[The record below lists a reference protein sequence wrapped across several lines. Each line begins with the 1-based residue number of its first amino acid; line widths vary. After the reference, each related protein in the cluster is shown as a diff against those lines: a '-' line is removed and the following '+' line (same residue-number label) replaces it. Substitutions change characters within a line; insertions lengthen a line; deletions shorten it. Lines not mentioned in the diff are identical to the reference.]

1 MNGNNTSE
9 TPITEN
15 QDLGEL
21 LVKVISELE
30 KATPNELEKAT
41 VDINYLK
48 ELLAA
53 ATPDSTVPKSR
64 ETPLLRRLREE
75 DERICKI
82 RAAAILYIGAGKLP
96 ASIARIVKVSI
107 DTLTEWINS
116 PEWKEAL
123 EFWGFFGEEARP
135 LRNRKQSTE
144 PHFKAPI
151 INLTSPRV
159 LKEYDEDER
168 TPYPLTEK
176 FLIEQAFQKE
186 GDVRFVTYAQKF
198 TDASIKKVD
207 RYKIHLDGDRKPL
220 EKVNILL
227 VFAKSKMSTI
237 RNGIKRR
244 DSLADKQLPPIRERK
259 GRDYFTIDAPR
270 NSFVECVMRNGLVV
284 KGELIW
290 IGRWNLILRVG
301 ENKRGLNEK
310 AREGK
315 IVLVYRHG
323 LYEFS
328 ILQRKKK
335 NNRPQPRNDYW
346 DSEEE

>member
-1 MNGNNTSE
+1 MTENNTSDPPM
-9 TPITEN
+9 T
-15 QDLGEL
+15 DA
-21 LVKVISELE
+21 E
-30 KATPNELEKAT
+30 KEAREAE
-41 VDINYLK
+41 DR
-48 ELLAA
+48 
-53 ATPDSTVPKSR
+53 KSQV
-64 ETPLLRRLREE
+64 
-75 DERICKI
+75 
-82 RAAAILYIGAGKLP
+82 RAAAILYIGAGKTP
-96 ASIARIVKVSI
+96 ASIARIVKVSM
-107 DTLTEWINS
+107 DTLTGWINS

-144 PHFKAPI
+144 KPFKAPI
-151 INLTSPRV
+151 LNLTSPLA

-186 GDVRFVTYAQKF
+186 GEVRFVTYAQKF
-198 TDASIKKVD
+198 TDANVKEVD
-207 RYKIHLDGDRKPL
+207 RYKILLDGGRKPL
-220 EKVNILL
+220 EKINVLL

-244 DSLADKQLPPIRERK
+244 DSLAEKHLPPIRERK
-259 GRDYFTIDAPR
+259 GRGHFTIDAPR

-284 KGELIW
+284 TGKLIW
-290 IGRWNLILRVG
+290 VGKWNLILRVG
-301 ENKRGLNEK
+301 ENKRGLNYK

-323 LYEFS
+323 LYDFN
-328 ILQRKKK
+328 ILQPKKK
-335 NNRPQPRNDYW
+335 NNRRQPRNDYW